1 MPICTANR
9 PTTVAR
15 FAGALV
21 LASLLGACAGKID
34 INSSVVIPANDAA
47 RLQVDAP
54 RGGELTLRNES
65 THSLPIE
72 FAVRQDQAAGLFIG
86 STADRLESRMT
97 RRWPVEGT
105 RTLFIRNSGGQ
116 PVEVAYRF
124 RGKGPLD
131 VRVSPRPVT
140 IEEMPLVPALA
151 PEAPLV
157 PDPAATPSEPAP
169 SAPPTPPATP
179 PTPAGE

>member
-9 PTTVAR
+9 STTVAR

-21 LASLLGACAGKID
+21 LATLLGACAGKID

-65 THSLPIE
+65 AHPLPIE

-86 STADRLESRMT
+86 NAADRLESRIT
-97 RRWPVEGT
+97 RRWRVEGS
-105 RTLFIRNSGGQ
+105 RTLFIRNNGGQ

-124 RGKGPLD
+124 RGKSPLD

-140 IEEMPLVPALA
+140 IEDVPLAPADAQEAPALPDSAA
-151 PEAPLV
+151 PAEP
-157 PDPAATPSEPAP
+157 TPSV
-169 SAPPTPPATP
+169 PPTPPSTP
-179 PTPAGE
+179 SGE